1 MTFVLSVI
9 GRDTLWVV
17 ADRRLSYDDGRHP
30 VDDAVKIMVLET
42 ADGRGLLAYAGLGAT
57 PNGTQPS
64 EWMSAV
70 LRGRGGIT
78 FDQALGV
85 LSDAAARELPRHLA
99 LLSGGGHFI
108 VIPSFLRGSGARLY
122 TIENVLDR
130 KTGQHWYR
138 YTYHQ
143 RPLPSSPSPRIGVAG
158 SGGLYFHRKGG
169 TWRRDLMRL
178 VKAHDRGKVSAHLVA
193 GQLARLNYQAHREVR
208 DGTVGP
214 RCIVA
219 WRRRPEARHNRPVGG
234 HQFYTGVD
242 RDRDCP
248 AIPTISNGAD
258 MQALADIF
266 MGQFQR
272 QIAAHG
278 LAAGAWN
285 FDHDEL
291 GRLLAG
297 IPDKPDEKLR

>member
-9 GRDTLWVV
+9 GRDTLWAVV
-17 ADRRLSYDDGRHP
+17 DRRLSYDDGRHP

-42 ADGRGLLAYAGLGAT
+42 TDGRGLLAYAGLGAT
-57 PNGTQPS
+57 PKGTQPS

-70 LRGRGGIT
+70 LRGRGGMT
-78 FDQALGV
+78 FDQALGA
-85 LSDAAARELPRHLA
+85 LSDAATMELPQHLA

-108 VIPSFLRGSGARLY
+108 VVPAFVRGIGARLY
-122 TIENVLDR
+122 SIENVVDR
-130 KTGQHWYR
+130 KTGRHWYR
-138 YTYHQ
+138 YTYHY
-143 RPLPSSPSPRIGVAG
+143 RPLPGSPSPRIGVAG
-158 SGGLYFHRKGG
+158 SGAFYLHRKGG

-193 GQLARLNYQAHREVR
+193 DELAKLNYEAHRNVR

-219 WRRRPEARHNRPVGG
+219 WRRRPDARKDRPAGQ

-248 AIPTISNGAD
+248 SIPTISFGAD
-258 MQALADIF
+258 MQAVADIF
-266 MGQFQR
+266 MGQLQR
-272 QIAAHG
+272 AIAARG
-278 LAAGAWN
+278 LDAGAWN
-285 FDHDEL
+285 LDHDEL
-291 GRLLAG
+291 GRQMAG
-297 IPDKPDEKLR
+297 IPDQPDEKLR